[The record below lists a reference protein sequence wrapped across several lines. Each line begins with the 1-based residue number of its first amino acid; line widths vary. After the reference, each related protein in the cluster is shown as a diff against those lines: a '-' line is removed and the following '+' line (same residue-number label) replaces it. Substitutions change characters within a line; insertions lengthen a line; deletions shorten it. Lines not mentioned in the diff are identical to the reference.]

1 MFGRHGVIAPLLLA
15 TFILG
20 ACGAGA
26 DASPSA
32 TPSEGPI
39 EWTTFVSDR
48 YGYAIDHPSDW
59 RVVEQFGVPPIIS
72 MVRPFDEGADFIAS
86 DDAHRFKSRHGLQ
99 VVAVEAEAGQ
109 TLAEFTQ
116 SVHMPCGGPNAEQAM
131 TLAGEE
137 AVYRTFR
144 CNSNRPV
151 YIQVTALHEGRG
163 YLLWL
168 MTSFPPNADERPEY
182 QAMIESFEFTDA
194 GVARWRR

>member
-48 YGYAIDHPSDW
+48 YGYAVDHPADW
-59 RVVEQFGVPPIIS
+59 RVVEQFGVPPVIS

-86 DDAHRFKSRHGLQ
+86 DDAHRFKSRHGIQ
-99 VVAVEAEAGQ
+99 VVAVETEAGQ
-109 TLAEFTQ
+109 TLEDFTQ
-116 SVHMPCGGPNAEQAM
+116 SVHMPCGGPNAEQA
-131 TLAGEE
+131 TKLAGEE

-182 QAMIESFEFTDA
+182 QSMIESFEFTDA
-194 GVARWRR
+194 GVAR